1 MNVLQDFTSKFM
13 LKFGQWDGESYLS
26 SPKPKDQNE
35 LNTYKLRLKLC
46 IEETFELFEAML
58 VPEAYQPFEALLQ
71 TLNNTI
77 EALTIEQMNIDP
89 VGVYDSLV
97 DQQVVND
104 GFANL
109 LGLDMYAGMQEVY
122 NSNMS
127 KLGEDGKPIY
137 REDGK
142 VMKGPNFF
150 QPRLDDIYK
159 NTKYTYTVK

>member
-26 SPKPKDQNE
+26 SPKPKNQDE

-58 VPEAYQPFEALLQ
+58 TPEAYKSYEDLLQ
-71 TLNNTI
+71 TLNNNI
-77 EALTIEQMNIDP
+77 ESLTVAEINVDP
-89 VGVYDSLV
+89 IGVYDSLV

-122 NSNMS
+122 ASNMS
-127 KLGEDGKPIY
+127 KLGEDGKPVY

-142 VMKGPNFF
+142 VMKNLTTYIP
-150 QPRLDDIYK
+150 PDLAKIYK
-159 NTKYTYTVK
+159 NVRYSYKL

>member
-26 SPKPKDQNE
+26 FPKPKNQDE

-58 VPEAYQPFEALLQ
+58 VPEAYQPFETLLQ
-71 TLNNTI
+71 TLNNAI
-77 EALTIEQMNIDP
+77 ESLTVDEINVDP
-89 VGVYDSLV
+89 IGVYDSLV

-142 VMKGPNFF
+142 VMKNLTTYVP
-150 QPRLDDIYK
+150 PDLAKIYK
-159 NTKYTYTVK
+159 NIRYTYTP